1 MTQVSAGLATTGA
14 GTGLVTCADDVSGHA
29 PGTAG
34 AMIGESLGRAENF
47 SDDAP
52 KLSVMIRS
60 RSDLKVVKR
69 AWISALPSETE
80 QQEEDLDM
88 VFAVCGCC
96 GCCD

>member
-1 MTQVSAGLATTGA
+1 MHHMLMQGSLDGTGA
-14 GTGLVTCADDVSGHA
+14 GTGLVAYADDVSGHA

-34 AMIGESLGRAENF
+34 AMIGELLGRAEDF

-69 AWISALPSETE
+69 AWISALLSETE

-96 GCCD
+96 D

>member
-1 MTQVSAGLATTGA
+1 MVA
-14 GTGLVTCADDVSGHA
+14 CADDVSGHA

-34 AMIGESLGRAENF
+34 AMIGELLGKAESF

-52 KLSVMIRS
+52 KVLVMIRS

-69 AWISALPSETE
+69 IWISALPSETE

-88 VFAVCGCC
+88 VLAVCDCC